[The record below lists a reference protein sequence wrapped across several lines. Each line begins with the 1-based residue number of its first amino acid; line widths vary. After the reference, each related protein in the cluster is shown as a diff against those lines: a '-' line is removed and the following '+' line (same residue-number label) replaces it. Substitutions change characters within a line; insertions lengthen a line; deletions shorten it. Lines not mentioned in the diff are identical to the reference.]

1 MLLNDGL
8 TTIGKYC
15 FNVSGLETVAI
26 PASVIY
32 IELHAFA
39 YSSLTQLRFL
49 GPGKEPHCE
58 HSSDSAEDDGWQ
70 YEYLPMIGERAFAD
84 CMNLR

>member
-15 FNVSGLETVAI
+15 FNESGLEMVAI
-26 PASVIY
+26 PASVRY

-39 YSSLTQLRFL
+39 YSSLKQLRFL
-49 GPGKEPHCE
+49 GAEKEQHGE
-58 HSSDSAEDDGWQ
+58 HSSDSAEDDDRQ
-70 YEYLPMIGERAFAD
+70 CEYLPVIEERAFAD

>member
-15 FNVSGLETVAI
+15 FSVSGLETVAI
-26 PASVIY
+26 PASVRY
-32 IELHAFA
+32 VELFAFA
-39 YSSLTQLRFL
+39 NSSLTQLRFL
-49 GPGKEPHCE
+49 GPGKEQHCE
-58 HSSDSAEDDGWQ
+58 HSSESTDDDDRQ
-70 YEYLPMIGERAFAD
+70 CEYLPMIGERAFAD